1 MKQNAA
7 NNMRPAHRVGGLC
20 ECMRCSSS
28 WKAAWAE
35 CKKERKRCPQYTTE
49 SMAAE
54 DAAEAAAALRDSR
67 DVDQN
72 HWIPGFSKARASMMA

>member
-1 MKQNAA
+1 MQGARL
-7 NNMRPAHRVGGLC
+7 MRSLYARAYPLPSFRMALGQGSFLD
-20 ECMRCSSS
+20 E
-28 WKAAWAE
+28 
-35 CKKERKRCPQYTTE
+35 KERKRCPQYTTE

-72 HWIPGFSKARASMMA
+72 QCSFPFELPC